1 MSSCAFQVACLRLV
15 ADEPLFGILAVP
27 VDWPVLW
34 QNLRTDKIPGSL
46 GATVYRKPTNTGWYL
61 NFHSCHSSA
70 TRKEFMKG
78 LFLRVER
85 LCSSPDLLRT
95 EMEVIYAELLSN
107 SYPQRFIVSVAKSDR
122 KPSTFWNIVGRQ
134 QSPFLRHKK
143 YQKRYKEGSIRKAG
157 QLVN

>member
-1 MSSCAFQVACLRLV
+1 MSGFAFQVARLRLV
-15 ADEPLFGILAVP
+15 ANEPLFGMLAVP

-34 QNLRTDKIPGSL
+34 QNLRTDQIHGSL

-78 LFLRVER
+78 FFLIVER
-85 LCSSPDLLRT
+85 LCSSSDLLRT

-107 SYPQRFIVSVAKSDR
+107 SYQQGFIVSVTKLDR
-122 KPSTFWNIVGRQ
+122 KQSTFWNVVGRQ

-143 YQKRYKEGSIRKAG
+143 ISEAI
-157 QLVN
+157 